1 MVMLLLEA
9 TVRVEVVVK
18 AVVVVEDKLKST
30 GGISVMT
37 VEVLAE
43 VEAVLVAKA
52 DKEDLEV

>member
-1 MVMLLLEA
+1 MLLLEA

-30 GGISVMT
+30 GGISVMM

-43 VEAVLVAKA
+43 AEAVLVAKA
-52 DKEDLEV
+52 VKEDLEV

>member
-1 MVMLLLEA
+1 MLLLEA